1 MTRIMLL
8 TTGGT
13 IATTA
18 DDSGALVPT
27 ISGREL
33 LASAGPGLP
42 EDISVTVRD
51 LTRLDSSAITLS
63 ELDGIIAAVHADL
76 ADPDVDGIVITHG
89 TDSMEET
96 AIALDIF
103 HDDDRPVVLTGAQ
116 RSFDHPSSDGV
127 GNLVDAIR
135 LAADPLSRRQ
145 GVLIA
150 FGGWTIPARGASK
163 RHTSELDAFIST
175 TPREDRRP
183 PALPVVPLAGTVVPI
198 VTAWPGSGRELI
210 DAAVTAGAQGIV
222 VEALGSGNMGP
233 EMGEGVAAAAESG
246 IPVVITTRVP
256 AGEVALAYGG
266 AGGGATLASRG
277 AHGSGFLRAGQS
289 RIILAVALAGGYP
302 IADIL

>member
-13 IATTA
+13 IASAA
-18 DDSGALVPT
+18 DESGAFVPVV
-27 ISGREL
+27 SGREL
-33 LASAGPGLP
+33 LDAALP
-42 EDISVTVRD
+42 SLPDHISVTVRD

-96 AIALDIF
+96 ALALDIF
-103 HDDDRPVVLTGAQ
+103 HADGRPVVLTGAQ

-135 LAADPLSRRQ
+135 LAADPLSRRE

-163 RHTSELDAFIST
+163 RHTGELDAFIST

-183 PALPVVPLAGTVVPI
+183 KAVPVVPLAGTVVP
-198 VTAWPGSGRELI
+198 VVAAWPGAGRELI
-210 DAAVTAGAQGIV
+210 DAAVSAGAQGIV

-233 EMGEGVAAAAESG
+233 AMGEGVAAALAAG
-246 IPVVITTRVP
+246 IPVVVTTRVP

-266 AGGGATLASRG
+266 AGGGATLGSLG
-277 AHGSGFLRAGQS
+277 AVGSGYLRAGQS
-289 RIILAVALAGGYP
+289 RIALIVALAGGHP
-302 IADIL
+302 IADML